1 MVCTIENIV
10 TICFN
15 QAIDE
20 FYDEWGKQ
28 NKKIETIH
36 VQDDFRNSQNIMQI
50 F

>member
-1 MVCTIENIV
+1 MNGMCAIENIV

-28 NKKIETIH
+28 NKKSKLFMFKMISGTHRI
-36 VQDDFRNSQNIMQI
+36 
-50 F
+50 